1 VRRLL
6 VIDDRDQTVDMVHR
20 QLPQFETVTRCE
32 RRIPCQV
39 CEERARGCPLRCAHD
54 YAEAAEALSRQAAL
68 PDLVVLDL
76 HFALPQDRLLPE
88 DKSHLPAEP
97 KARRRALEGLRR
109 TQGLLI
115 LERLRQSYPTLPV
128 VMLTTTGSDLGA
140 DRPADPLVYL
150 CENDVVDSRSLASE
164 ISRAL
169 ALHHSAQEGPI
180 FWGRA
185 PAMADLRRQLEILA
199 RSPLPVLIEG
209 ETGTGKSFIAEHVIH
224 ARSGAK
230 GPLVVTDLSTVPP
243 PLLAAHLFGARRG
256 AYTGAVED
264 HAGVFEQAHGGTLF
278 LDEIANLDLELQ
290 RQLLL
295 ALERGQV
302 TRLGDTRPRPA
313 APKLVAATH
322 EDVEALVREGR
333 FRADLFMRLNPA
345 TRLRVP
351 PLRERKQDL
360 PDLVRFAF
368 LEGLRSEPLRPLVRA
383 YLARFPT
390 PDDFDETANDVIF
403 GRPRAP
409 AARRDAFSLFV
420 SREALARLAEHDWP
434 GNHRELKLFAANV
447 LVYCLTQHLDAAAGA
462 AAPARPRPD
471 EDDAR
476 RGARGPARDPAA
488 DAARAPAIL
497 DVPDP
502 LVARLLGAMGRGRPR
517 SGARGRAG
525 ARRVEVELSAAGSFA
540 RVSAE
545 VERQY
550 LRALFEACGGDL
562 ARMAQELLGP
572 RGSSRQVHL
581 RLNQLG
587 LRLRDL
593 RKVPRA

>member
-1 VRRLL
+1 MPRLL
-6 VIDDRDQTVDMVHR
+6 VIDDRDQTVEMVHR
-20 QLPQFETVTRCE
+20 QLPQFDTVTRCE

-39 CEERARGCPLRCAHD
+39 CEERTRGCPLRCAHD
-54 YAEAAEALSRQAAL
+54 FAEAAEALGRLPAL

-76 HFALPQDRLLPE
+76 HFALPEERLLPE
-88 DKSHLPAEP
+88 DKSDLPVEP
-97 KARRRALEGLRR
+97 KARRTAVEGLRR
-109 TQGLLI
+109 RQGLLI
-115 LERLRQSYPTLPV
+115 LERLRASYPTLPV

-150 CENDVVDSRSLASE
+150 CENEVVDSRSLAAE

-169 ALHHSAQEGPI
+169 ALSHRVQEGPI

-185 PAMADLRRQLEILA
+185 PGMADLRRQLEVLA
-199 RSPLPVLIEG
+199 RSPLPLLLEG
-209 ETGTGKSFIAEHVIH
+209 ETGTGKSFLAEHVIH
-224 ARSGAK
+224 PRSGAK
-230 GPLVVTDLSTVPP
+230 GPLVVTDLSTMPP
-243 PLLAAHLFGARRG
+243 ALLAAHLFGTRRG

-295 ALERGQV
+295 VLERGTV

-313 APKLVAATH
+313 MPKLVAATH
-322 EDVEALVREGR
+322 EDVEALVQAGR

-351 PLRERKQDL
+351 PLRERREDL
-360 PDLVRFAF
+360 PDLIRFAF
-368 LEGLRSEPLRPLVRA
+368 LEALRAEALQPLVRA

-390 PDDFDETANDVIF
+390 PDDFVEAGNSLVF
-403 GRPRAP
+403 GRPRAQ

-420 SREALARLAEHDWP
+420 SREALARLVAHDWP
-434 GNHRELKLFAANV
+434 GNHRELRLLAANA
-447 LVYCLTQHLDAAAGA
+447 LVFCLMQHLDVARIGGGEVEV
-462 AAPARPRPD
+462 APTS
-471 EDDAR
+471 
-476 RGARGPARDPAA
+476 
-488 DAARAPAIL
+488 ARAPAIL

-502 LVARLLGAMGRGRPR
+502 LIARLLGAVT
-517 SGARGRAG
+517 GARTRPTGAPGRAGESAAPVRAG
-525 ARRVEVELSAAGSFA
+525 ARRLEIEIGAAGSFA
-540 RVSAE
+540 RVSAD

-550 LRALFEACGGDL
+550 LRALYDACAGDL
-562 ARMAQELLGP
+562 EKMARELLGP
-572 RGSSRQVHL
+572 RGAARQVHL

-593 RKVPRA
+593 RGRAAERS